1 MTNTDAF
8 RLPTN
13 DIKEEIERLT
23 EEQGNALT
31 TAAYLGMTV
40 ESTKEYDERGSRI
53 SSLLHELDRR
63 NERAA

>member
-8 RLPTN
+8 RLTTN
-13 DIKEEIERLT
+13 EIKEEIERLT
-23 EEQGNALT
+23 EEQGNALR
-31 TAAYLGMTV
+31 TATYLGMTV